1 MQFFHQQAVVVFVC
15 GIFARKA
22 GGIDTR
28 RSAQCIHAQP
38 RIVSHRRT
46 SGFFSGMPSLGQTVF
61 NKGVKGLRARLYA
74 EGLLAF
80 YVHIEVREHRLKFAD
95 LAGIAGG
102 KHKNRIV
109 FRHDFFTALLLP
121 FPSGPCAEKR
131 PVRHSLFW
139 PAQEV
144 WRGHLQRTD
153 LPRQCLEFRHT
164 FRHLS

>member
-1 MQFFHQQAVVVFVC
+1 MEQIVDALGIGVFV
-15 GIFARKA
+15 AVA
-22 GGIDTR
+22 GGIDAR
-28 RSAQCIHAQP
+28 RTAQCIHAQP

-109 FRHDFFTALLLP
+109 FRHDFFYCFASAFSVRAL
-121 FPSGPCAEKR
+121 R
-131 PVRHSLFW
+131 
-139 PAQEV
+139 
-144 WRGHLQRTD
+144 
-153 LPRQCLEFRHT
+153 
-164 FRHLS
+164 